1 MSRYWFHLSTDY
13 TDYTDFVLYDRV
25 KRSLR
30 DQMNFVLNG
39 SVSSDKD
46 LQISNQKSAIDNPFT
61 LPIRAFYRDRVF
73 QRYRSS

>member
-30 DQMNFVLNG
+30 DQN
-39 SVSSDKD
+39 D
-46 LQISNQKSAIDNPFT
+46 LRRNDC
-61 LPIRAFYRDRVF
+61 
-73 QRYRSS
+73 